1 MKDKAAVK
9 RLEVVI
15 SDEIAAQLRVARVGD
30 EVTNTLIKQSASAVR
45 EDGHVCLI
53 YEIAERILVLSNH
66 L

>member
-9 RLEVVI
+9 RLRWLY
-15 SDEIAAQLRVARVGD
+15 SDEIAAQLCVARVGD
-30 EVTNTLIKQSASAVR
+30 EVTNTLVKESGSAVLKDS
-45 EDGHVCLI
+45 EVSFF